1 MGLKKEYTED
11 DVKVLALELESELA
25 KLKATLDNMESDL
38 VQLQLGDNNGPYW
51 NGKNAYDFHKSA
63 LGHLDHD
70 RNLLNNLEKCS
81 DYLNSI
87 AKK

>member
-1 MGLKKEYTED
+1 MGLNKKYTEEEA
-11 DVKVLALELESELA
+11 KTIALELEAEVI
-25 KLKATLDNMESDL
+25 KLKTALDGVESDL
-38 VQLQLGDNNGPYW
+38 VQLQIGDNNEPYW

-81 DYLNSI
+81 DCLNSI
-87 AKK
+87 VK